1 MNNYDDPFA
10 KDNLIGYFKI
20 NLYLFKNNVY
30 YNNTCLKLN
39 NWHLYCHFTKVN
51 YIFFH
56 FVFSKMFLRR
66 SSTPC
71 NNK

>member
-30 YNNTCLKLN
+30 YNNTFKI
-39 NWHLYCHFTKVN
+39 K
-51 YIFFH
+51 
-56 FVFSKMFLRR
+56 
-66 SSTPC
+66 
-71 NNK
+71 